1 MRIAAPQKLGTS
13 GKRHAVGEGNTTAQ
27 PLKRLGIGR
36 PFDQGKVAFLHMA
49 ARVQKRVSK
58 LAVGREEKKARRVA
72 IEAPHRKEPREP
84 IGRDEVGHRSSP
96 LGVVHRGDVASRLVK
111 HDRNVALGKA
121 HRCSA
126 VNAHLVAARIDRAPQ
141 LSRLSVHHNAT
152 GDDEFFGMAAR
163 RNTRARK
170 KLLQT
175 HHGYSS
181 SVSNVSSSKSILSTT
196 PKPWDMA
203 WRSIS

>member
-1 MRIAAPQKLGTS
+1 
-13 GKRHAVGEGNTTAQ
+13 
-27 PLKRLGIGR
+27 
-36 PFDQGKVAFLHMA
+36 MA
-49 ARVQKRVSK
+49 TRMQKRVSK

-84 IGRDEVGHRSSP
+84 IGGDEVGHRSSP
-96 LGVVHRGDVASRLVK
+96 LGVVHRGDVASGLVK

-141 LSRLSVHHNAT
+141 LSRLPVDRDTT
-152 GDDEFFGMAAR
+152 GDDELFGMAAR
-163 RNTRARK
+163 HDARTRK
-170 KLLQT
+170 KLLQA